1 MLKKT
6 AALSS
11 STDRATTS
19 NSVTEIEEFIFE
31 SADFGNLDFYDK
43 KKKQTIHRVLVYAN
57 GKYIL
62 GETTPCYQS

>member
-11 STDRATTS
+11 STDRVTTS
-19 NSVTEIEEFIFE
+19 NSVTEIEEFIFK

-43 KKKQTIHRVLVYAN
+43 KKK
-57 GKYIL
+57 K
-62 GETTPCYQS
+62 QSIEYLSTQMENIF